1 MRLLLLIYIYIYII
15 LLPCFFFRFWLC
27 YIYVFKHVYIC
38 GACPVCLCVLLLPP
52 QDKYAPLHLA
62 AILGHKD
69 VAELLLG
76 RKADV
81 NSVDEVSA
89 DGCAGGGVGCL
100 CVFFPL
106 RGMAVGEGCC
116 ILFLECW
123 CVYIYSSR

>member
-1 MRLLLLIYIYIYII
+1 M
-15 LLPCFFFRFWLC
+15 
-27 YIYVFKHVYIC
+27 
-38 GACPVCLCVLLLPP
+38 LLLPP
-52 QDKYAPLHLA
+52 QDKYAPLHVA

-89 DGCAGGGVGCL
+89 DGCAGGGREEAG
-100 CVFFPL
+100 
-106 RGMAVGEGCC
+106 VGEGCC
-116 ILFLECW
+116 MLFLECW